1 MKRNKRPTLQNDK
14 MKTTDSI
21 CTTEINASQMLR
33 LSVATHSVYST
44 LHDFAV
50 VVVVIVLWRSVSPAI
65 DDGGLSIE
73 FDFPF
78 NSHAINMLEKHR
90 KFSSLIVFKTQMNQ
104 INNNNTN
111 GTNENSKTSS
121 KQIYIGYVLDIVNAY
136 QCFLCLY

>member
-1 MKRNKRPTLQNDK
+1 

-90 KFSSLIVFKTQMNQ
+90 KFSSLNVSETKMNQ
-104 INNNNTN
+104 TTIT
-111 GTNENSKTSS
+111 TFKQSNS
-121 KQIYIGYVLDIVNAY
+121 IEFYFVVDAYVEAI
-136 QCFLCLY
+136 FLSL

>member
-1 MKRNKRPTLQNDK
+1 MKRNKRPSLQNDK

-44 LHDFAV
+44 LHDFV
-50 VVVVIVLWRSVSPAI
+50 VVVVLWRSVSPAI

-104 INNNNTN
+104 INNNNNRTS
-111 GTNENSKTSS
+111 ENSKTLS

-136 QCFLCLY
+136 QCFLCLC